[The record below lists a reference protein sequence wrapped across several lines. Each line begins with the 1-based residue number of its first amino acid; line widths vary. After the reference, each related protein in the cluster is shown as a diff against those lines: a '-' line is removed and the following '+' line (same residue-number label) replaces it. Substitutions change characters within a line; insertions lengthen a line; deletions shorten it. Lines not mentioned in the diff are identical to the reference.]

1 MHGKKRKKE
10 LQYSPSFQH
19 VEIMNSMRDHL
30 RSFALCS
37 IVGLVRIVMGA
48 YDVVTYPLCLLIYRP
63 WRFREKRD
71 RMRARIVHR
80 YSVIL
85 EGLRQ

>member
-1 MHGKKRKKE
+1 MQKREREE
-10 LQYSPSFQH
+10 LGYSFILH
-19 VEIMNSMRDHL
+19 VKIVNSMRDLL
-30 RSFALCS
+30 RSFALFS

-71 RMRARIVHR
+71 RIRARIVHR